1 MSENARTR
9 WQARYEKSRVREV
22 DFTTLSG
29 LELEPAYGTD
39 DSEWPG
45 EFPFTRGLYPT
56 GYRGRSWTIRQ
67 FAGFGNAQQTNERY
81 RMILGRG
88 GGGLS
93 VAFDM
98 PTLMGRDSDDPKS
111 LGEVGH
117 CGVAIDSA
125 ADMEVLFDGIDLG
138 DVTTSMTISGPA
150 VPVFCMMIVAAER
163 AGVDTGK
170 LNGTLQTDIF
180 KEYIAQKEW
189 IFGPEPHLR
198 LIGDLMEYCAEKIP
212 AYKPLS
218 VSGYHIREAGST
230 AAQELA
236 FTLADGFG
244 YVELGLSRGLDV
256 DVFAPGLSFFFDAH
270 VDFFEEIAKFR
281 AARRIWAR
289 WMRDVYGATTDKA
302 QWLRFHTQTAGV
314 SLTAQQPYNNVV
326 RTGIE
331 ALSAVLGGTN
341 SLHTNALDETLAL
354 PSEQAAEIAL
364 RTQQVIMEE
373 TGVVNVADPLGGSWY
388 VEALTDRI
396 EAEANAIFDQIL
408 AMGGS
413 TAHLRPARADRRG
426 RRSRRVARS
435 PAGSC
440 AASRTAGS
448 CPRSPRRRSSTRSSL
463 EKGEKRI
470 VGVNCHTESVTHDLE
485 ILRVSHEVEV
495 EQVRVLAARRQAA
508 RRRGRDG
515 GAGRMVDGGAR
526 RREHDRADARRGA
539 RRGDAR
545 RDLRRAAGRVGR
557 VPRTGP
563 VLSRRRRSLGLA
575 HDAAA
580 VLPPGRDRPVRPQA
594 PAPQP
599 AAGGTRGRRPA
610 AGGSSYAVEV
620 TEENFQATIES
631 SMTAPV
637 LLVFYSPTRMPESQ
651 QLADDLV
658 DAVDGVRGPVPGR
671 PGRHRRRAGDRAGD
685 ADPVDPAGGR
695 GPRRPS
701 GAADPG
707 RAAARRA
714 ALRADHQVMQQLTAQ
729 GMTGRHQPRV
739 GRPST
744 PTATASPT
752 STRATPPPRTRS
764 ATVTSTAR
772 SRSTRSSSTPTPP
785 TPRPPPAWRWPRS
798 CSAPRAST
806 STPPGAA
813 AAANPDDVDAQT
825 MVADLDMLGGHVED
839 AFNRLI
845 ELVRRTSGDDRNQ
858 AREHLLGL
866 FGAVGNDDPRVL
878 KGRQSLASALF

>member
-1 MSENARTR
+1 MSDVVSTGSTDEPSGSTSERTGSTPDQGGRSR
-9 WQARYEKSRVREV
+9 WQERYEQSRVREA

-29 LELEPAYGTD
+29 MTVEPAYGPAD
-39 DSEWPG
+39 GSDAEWPG

-56 GYRGRSWTIRQ
+56 GYRGRTWTIRQ
-67 FAGFGNAQQTNERY
+67 FAGFGNARQTNERY

-125 ADMEVLFDGIDLG
+125 ADMDVLFDAIPLE

-150 VPVFCMMIVAAER
+150 VPLFCMMLVAAER
-163 AGVDTGK
+163 QGADLSK

-189 IFGPEPHLR
+189 LFGPEPHLR
-198 LIGDLMEYCAEKIP
+198 LIGDLMEYCAENIP

-289 WMRDVYGATTDKA
+289 WMRDVYGAQSEKA

-388 VEALTDRI
+388 VEALTDQI
-396 EAEANAIFDQIL
+396 EAEANAIFDRIL

-413 TAHLRPARADRRG
+413 TLTHDDPEGLASATRAGESPVTKGLLRGIEDGWFMSEIAEAAFQYQ
-426 RRSRRVARS
+426 VA
-435 PAGSC
+435 
-440 AASRTAGS
+440 
-448 CPRSPRRRSSTRSSL
+448 L
-463 EKGEKRI
+463 EKGDKKI
-470 VGVNCHTESVTHDLE
+470 VGVNVHTDSITHDLE
-485 ILRVSHEVEV
+485 IMRVSHEVEV
-495 EQVRVLAARRQAA
+495 DQVRDLAARRTT
-508 RRRGRDG
+508 RD
-515 GAGRMVDGGAR
+515 
-526 RREHDRADARRGA
+526 
-539 RRGDAR
+539 
-545 RDLRRAAGRVGR
+545 
-557 VPRTGP
+557 
-563 VLSRRRRSLGLA
+563 
-575 HDAAA
+575 DAAA
-580 VLPPGRDRPVRPQA
+580 
-594 PAPQP
+594 
-599 AAGGTRGRRPA
+599 
-610 AGGSSYAVEV
+610 
-620 TEENFQATIES
+620 
-631 SMTAPV
+631 
-637 LLVFYSPTRMPESQ
+637 
-651 QLADDLV
+651 
-658 DAVDGVRGPVPGR
+658 
-671 PGRHRRRAGDRAGD
+671 
-685 ADPVDPAGGR
+685 
-695 GPRRPS
+695 
-701 GAADPG
+701 
-707 RAAARRA
+707 RAAVQHMVDVGRTDGNMIDAMLEACRA
-714 ALRADHQVMQQLTAQ
+714 EATLGEICDALRAEW
-729 GMTGRHQPRV
+729 GEYREP
-739 GRPST
+739 
-744 PTATASPT
+744 
-752 STRATPPPRTRS
+752 
-764 ATVTSTAR
+764 AR
-772 SRSTRSSSTPTPP
+772 
-785 TPRPPPAWRWPRS
+785 
-798 CSAPRAST
+798 
-806 STPPGAA
+806 
-813 AAANPDDVDAQT
+813 
-825 MVADLDMLGGHVED
+825 
-839 AFNRLI
+839 F
-845 ELVRRTSGDDRNQ
+845 
-858 AREHLLGL
+858 
-866 FGAVGNDDPRVL
+866 
-878 KGRQSLASALF
+878 

>member
-1 MSENARTR
+1 MTQDTGSHDPVSAPGSARDR
-9 WQARYEKSRVREV
+9 WQARFDASRTRET

-29 LELEPAYGTD
+29 LDVDPAYGTD

-56 GYRGRSWTIRQ
+56 GYRGRTWTIRQ

-81 RMILGRG
+81 KMILGRG

-98 PTLMGRDSDDPKS
+98 PTLMGRDSDDPMS

-117 CGVAIDSA
+117 CGVAVDSA
-125 ADMEVLFDGIDLG
+125 ADMEVLFEGIDLG
-138 DVTTSMTISGPA
+138 EVTTSMTISGPA
-150 VPVFCMMIVAAER
+150 VPVFCMMLVAAER
-163 AGVDTGK
+163 AGVDTGT

-189 IFGPEPHLR
+189 LFGPEPHLR
-198 LIGDLMEYCAEKIP
+198 LIGDLMEHSAEHIP

-289 WMRDVYGATTDKA
+289 WLRDVYGAKTEKA

-396 EAEANAIFDQIL
+396 EAEANAIFDKIL

-413 TAHLRPARADRRG
+413 TLTHDDVEGLASA
-426 RRSRRVARS
+426 ARS
-435 PAGSC
+435 GDTPVTKGLLQGIESGWFMSEIAE
-440 AASRTAGS
+440 AAFQYQVA
-448 CPRSPRRRSSTRSSL
+448 L
-463 EKGEKRI
+463 EKKDKRI
-470 VGVNCHTESVTHDLE
+470 VGVNCHEESVTHDLE

-495 EQVRVLAARRQAA
+495 EQVRVLA
-508 RRRGRDG
+508 
-515 GAGRMVDGGAR
+515 
-526 RREHDRADARRGA
+526 E
-539 RRGDAR
+539 
-545 RDLRRAAGRVGR
+545 RRA
-557 VPRTGP
+557 T
-563 VLSRRRRSLGLA
+563 
-575 HDAAA
+575 
-580 VLPPGRDRPVRPQA
+580 RD
-594 PAPQP
+594 
-599 AAGGTRGRRPA
+599 
-610 AGGSSYAVEV
+610 
-620 TEENFQATIES
+620 
-631 SMTAPV
+631 
-637 LLVFYSPTRMPESQ
+637 
-651 QLADDLV
+651 D
-658 DAVDGVRGPVPGR
+658 
-671 PGRHRRRAGDRAGD
+671 
-685 ADPVDPAGGR
+685 
-695 GPRRPS
+695 
-701 GAADPG
+701 
-707 RAAARRA
+707 
-714 ALRADHQVMQQLTAQ
+714 
-729 GMTGRHQPRV
+729 
-739 GRPST
+739 
-744 PTATASPT
+744 
-752 STRATPPPRTRS
+752 
-764 ATVTSTAR
+764 
-772 SRSTRSSSTPTPP
+772 
-785 TPRPPPAWRWPRS
+785 
-798 CSAPRAST
+798 
-806 STPPGAA
+806 AA
-813 AAANPDDVDAQT
+813 AAAAVQRMVEVGRTDENMIPAMLEACRAEATLGEICDALR
-825 MVADLDMLGGHVED
+825 AEWGEY
-839 AFNRLI
+839 R
-845 ELVRRTSGDDRNQ
+845 EP
-858 AREHLLGL
+858 AR
-866 FGAVGNDDPRVL
+866 F
-878 KGRQSLASALF
+878 